1 MRSICK
7 FAYAAVLGLSMFTIQ
22 PTLAEAEA
30 ANSSWRQ
37 QKPVPWKYGGTP
49 RFAV

>member
-22 PTLAEAEA
+22 PTLEEAEA
-30 ANSSWRQ
+30 ANSFWRQ
-37 QKPVPWKYGGTP
+37 EKPVPWNSPST
-49 RFAV
+49 A